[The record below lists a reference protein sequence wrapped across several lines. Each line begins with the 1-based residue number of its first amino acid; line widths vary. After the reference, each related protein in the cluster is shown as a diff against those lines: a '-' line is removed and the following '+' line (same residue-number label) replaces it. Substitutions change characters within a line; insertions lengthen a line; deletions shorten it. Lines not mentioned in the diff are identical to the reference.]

1 MKLNTA
7 VKPVQSKKL
16 TSNKTEKQRQ
26 TAGLPDDLPTSAAK
40 MSVLKHQGSG
50 GVSQTT
56 ALSLC
61 VCMCMWEGCVF
72 VCVGTWI
79 GYVFRC
85 VAE

>member
-61 VCMCMWEGCVF
+61 VYVYVGGLC
-72 VCVGTWI
+72 VCVCGHVDWLCI
-79 GYVFRC
+79 
-85 VAE
+85 